1 MARTIRVGDIG
12 DYANS
17 QMEKLLRSAVL
28 ETELLLKM
36 ASPVDT
42 GRFRAS
48 WATGENTAGS
58 YDGGEQQPATGQYKD
73 ATSPPK
79 DPSLERRISIGYQSG
94 QERIGNVYSVH
105 NNLPYAEPLANGS
118 SKQANAGWVQGIAK
132 DVQGRVRSRRTH
144 RQGVMSSTYNDIRA
158 AIEGRIAT
166 QMAIAPVYPVS
177 YQNVPFTPPNNTPWL
192 QVFLRLGD
200 NNYATLLPTGSA
212 GFNRQNGT
220 LVVNVFTPIGVG
232 AAANFTIAERIKDL
246 FDRAKFSSIIFD
258 PASGPAQV
266 TPAAPEPYFQTQLTA
281 TFEAYVD

>member
-132 DVQGRVRSRRTH
+132 DVQGRVR
-144 RQGVMSSTYNDIRA
+144 I
-158 AIEGRIAT
+158 
-166 QMAIAPVYPVS
+166 
-177 YQNVPFTPPNNTPWL
+177 
-192 QVFLRLGD
+192 
-200 NNYATLLPTGSA
+200 
-212 GFNRQNGT
+212 
-220 LVVNVFTPIGVG
+220 
-232 AAANFTIAERIKDL
+232 AAARIG
-246 FDRAKFSSIIFD
+246 RES
-258 PASGPAQV
+258 
-266 TPAAPEPYFQTQLTA
+266 
-281 TFEAYVD
+281 

>member
-105 NNLPYAEPLANGS
+105 NNLPYAERLATASTKDGRAW

-132 DVQGRVRSRRTH
+132 DVQGRVR
-144 RQGVMSSTYNDIRA
+144 I
-158 AIEGRIAT
+158 
-166 QMAIAPVYPVS
+166 
-177 YQNVPFTPPNNTPWL
+177 
-192 QVFLRLGD
+192 
-200 NNYATLLPTGSA
+200 
-212 GFNRQNGT
+212 
-220 LVVNVFTPIGVG
+220 
-232 AAANFTIAERIKDL
+232 AAAKIGRE
-246 FDRAKFSSIIFD
+246 S
-258 PASGPAQV
+258 
-266 TPAAPEPYFQTQLTA
+266 
-281 TFEAYVD
+281 

>member
-1 MARTIRVGDIG
+1 MARTIRIGDIG

-105 NNLPYAEPLANGS
+105 NNLPYAEKLANGQVGKGG
-118 SKQANAGWVQGIAK
+118 SKQTGGPGWVQGIAK
-132 DVQGRVRSRRTH
+132 DVQGRV
-144 RQGVMSSTYNDIRA
+144 I
-158 AIEGRIAT
+158 
-166 QMAIAPVYPVS
+166 
-177 YQNVPFTPPNNTPWL
+177 
-192 QVFLRLGD
+192 
-200 NNYATLLPTGSA
+200 
-212 GFNRQNGT
+212 
-220 LVVNVFTPIGVG
+220 
-232 AAANFTIAERIKDL
+232 AAA
-246 FDRAKFSSIIFD
+246 AKIGRES
-258 PASGPAQV
+258 
-266 TPAAPEPYFQTQLTA
+266 
-281 TFEAYVD
+281 